1 MLELLQK
8 KEEHCT
14 KLTNATNIQNRSLLS
29 DVRRDSKANEP
40 NPQWPQAFRIIKRA
54 IRKEPDISERH
65 GGQNRAS

>member
-14 KLTNATNIQNRSLLS
+14 KLTNAANIQNRSLLS

-40 NPQWPQAFRIIKRA
+40 NPQ
-54 IRKEPDISERH
+54 
-65 GGQNRAS
+65 